1 MDWNRQK
8 KALEIESTQSL
19 RISRHI
25 KAEKAIK
32 AAKDAVTAARN
43 AAIGWIRKHKLKQI
57 SEQNQKHTTLA
68 SKEYFQVYVEGD
80 RSYLFTTNDL
90 DKAEK
95 RASKN
100 PEDVIAINFVE
111 PEQPEPV
118 VEVVEKVIEVP
129 AKGVIAKIFSGLFG

>member
-1 MDWNRQK
+1 MKRPK
-8 KALEIESTQSL
+8 QS
-19 RISRHI
+19 RAYVCKVKNSKSR
-25 KAEKAIK
+25 
-32 AAKDAVTAARN
+32 T
-43 AAIGWIRKHKLKQI
+43 
-57 SEQNQKHTTLA
+57 SA

-129 AKGVIAKIFSGLFG
+129 AKGVIAKIFSGMFG